1 MRKSLGAR
9 ILSIILSLSLLAGM
23 IPLPVAA
30 AGDDVPV
37 ATEYVDV
44 LRMSFLEG
52 DKLVAAAY
60 GEDALSKDVHL
71 GDRLYLQFTWP
82 FNEEAL
88 DIEVIGPTSGAL
100 FGIPFLQHITPEYS
114 DSERIYKPSGMT
126 PYDIKVQLGLRSD
139 FRELWAVP
147 GLGYNG
153 LPMSMWDQAGIM
165 LSNAAD
171 AMGFGGESDSAL
183 IQPMSLTGGGL
194 AGEGADVLAAEEVPA
209 AAEEAVTEEPPADE
223 AGKETDEEKPTEPAS
238 ESEETGDV
246 ETPAP
251 PTESPDVT
259 ETPEETP
266 VPTEAPI
273 PTETPEATETPE
285 PTETPEATATPEPT
299 EAPEPTETPEPTPE
313 VATPETA
320 AHAGRD
326 RGDGPAGIRI
336 LG

>member
-1 MRKSLGAR
+1 MRRSLGAR

-30 AGDDVPV
+30 AEDVPV

-153 LPMSMWDQAGIM
+153 LPMSMWD
-165 LSNAAD
+165 
-171 AMGFGGESDSAL
+171 
-183 IQPMSLTGGGL
+183 
-194 AGEGADVLAAEEVPA
+194 
-209 AAEEAVTEEPPADE
+209 
-223 AGKETDEEKPTEPAS
+223 
-238 ESEETGDV
+238 
-246 ETPAP
+246 
-251 PTESPDVT
+251 
-259 ETPEETP
+259 
-266 VPTEAPI
+266 
-273 PTETPEATETPE
+273 
-285 PTETPEATATPEPT
+285 
-299 EAPEPTETPEPTPE
+299 
-313 VATPETA
+313 
-320 AHAGRD
+320 
-326 RGDGPAGIRI
+326 
-336 LG
+336 